1 MSLDEKVRKEIE
13 KREIPSYFECGA
25 AINPEKY
32 RKFLLHDCKRIF
44 PSRRVE
50 SIEGYSYKFTE
61 TSIGTGI
68 IASCPCG
75 YEEDLTDYSS
85 W

>member
-1 MSLDEKVRKEIE
+1 MVLDEKVRKEIE
-13 KREIPSYFECGA
+13 EREIPIYFERRA
-25 AINPEKY
+25 PIDPEKY

-44 PSRRVE
+44 PSRLVE
-50 SIEGYSYKFTE
+50 SIDSYSYKFTE
-61 TSIGTGI
+61 TSIGMGVN
-68 IASCPCG
+68 ASCPCG